1 MPTSAKRGSPAKAE
15 IIKNE
20 GKGSKTLPDKSAL
33 MQLVKGKKT
42 INDYSKAGTSIDDY
56 PPPKTR

>member
-1 MPTSAKRGSPAKAE
+1 MPTLAKRGSPGKPE

-20 GKGSKTLPDKSAL
+20 GKGSRTLPDKSVL
-33 MQLVKGKKT
+33 MDLVKGKKT

-56 PPPKTR
+56 APAKPR